1 MKALANALLERLTLT
16 GAEIDAVI
24 VDTLMLEDLAA
35 SLRREA
41 PSGATVIS
49 GLDNAHIFPAAAGS
63 GIKSYPMITIGN
75 VAAALDD
82 AREHALPGR
91 AVVAANEVW
100 RRLRDLSLK
109 RDPDDRLD
117 GRTTAAGDGDS
128 QPNPSRAT
136 R

>member
-1 MKALANALLERLTLT
+1 MSANT
-16 GAEIDAVI
+16 
-24 VDTLMLEDLAA
+24 
-35 SLRREA
+35 
-41 PSGATVIS
+41 
-49 GLDNAHIFPAAAGS
+49 FPAAAGS

-91 AVVAANEVW
+91 AVVAVNEVW
-100 RRLRDLSLK
+100 RRLHDLSLK

-117 GRTTAAGDGDS
+117 GRTAAAGDGDS
-128 QPNPSRAT
+128 RPRPGRAT